1 MSHQDWPRTGTA
13 AILAGGQSRRLG
25 GVDKALLALD
35 GQRIIDRQIA
45 VLRTVTDRVAI
56 VAGDGER
63 YRSVD
68 APVWHDLAPGAG
80 PLGGIYTA
88 LVHALTPQVLVV
100 ACDLPFLQA
109 AFLRFLVDCAQGADA
124 AVPRTA
130 DGYQPLC
137 ASYARWCADRIPPR
151 IDAHRL
157 DVVGLLDELRVREIG
172 PDEIAPYDPDGT
184 LFFNVN
190 TPEDYARSLQLV
202 ERRRS

>member
-1 MSHQDWPRTGTA
+1 MSHQDWPRPCTA

-56 VAGDGER
+56 VAGDAER

-68 APVWHDLAPGAG
+68 APVWRDLAPGAG

-88 LVHALTPQVLVV
+88 LVHAPTPQVLVV

-109 AFLRFLVDCAQGADA
+109 AFLRFLVGCGQGVDA
-124 AVPRTA
+124 AVPRTG

-137 ASYARWCADRIPPR
+137 ASYARRCVDRIRPR
-151 IDAHRL
+151 IDARRL
-157 DVVGLLDELRVREIG
+157 DVVGLLEELRVREIG

-190 TPEDYARSLQLV
+190 TPEDYTRSLQLV
-202 ERRRS
+202 ERRRP